1 MTVLADWKLTGNE
14 EVVHLAGIENG
25 INSNNINPSH
35 VFTICG
41 RQFNKA
47 MVKRERVWDVL
58 IDSKVKIN
66 NDKDRKC
73 QPLEPI
79 KIVEEAISKVG
90 EIGYNLLWDNCE
102 HFAAYCR
109 YGIKWSEQVRNLGIL
124 VGTYWMMPYVSVTA
138 LSTLYVWKKILARKD
153 KEKMKS
159 RL

>member
-1 MTVLADWKLTGNE
+1 MSFIKIYLYRLTGNK

-41 RQFNKA
+41 RQFYKA

-73 QPLEPI
+73 Q
-79 KIVEEAISKVG
+79 
-90 EIGYNLLWDNCE
+90 
-102 HFAAYCR
+102 
-109 YGIKWSEQVRNLGIL
+109 
-124 VGTYWMMPYVSVTA
+124 
-138 LSTLYVWKKILARKD
+138 
-153 KEKMKS
+153 
-159 RL
+159 